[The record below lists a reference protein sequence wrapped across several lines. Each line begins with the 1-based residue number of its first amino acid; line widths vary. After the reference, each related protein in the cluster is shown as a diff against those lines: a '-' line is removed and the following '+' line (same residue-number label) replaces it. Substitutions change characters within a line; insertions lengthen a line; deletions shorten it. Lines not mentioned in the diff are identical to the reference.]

1 MSTAARLPE
10 NPVVVIT
17 GGSSGVGLA
26 VAQRLGRDG
35 ARLVLAARGEQALAD
50 AAERCRALG
59 AEVVA
64 QVADVGEAADMEAL
78 MQRAVEAFGRIDAWI
93 NAAGTS
99 LWGSFDTIPAEHHE
113 RLIRTNLLGV
123 VHGTYAALQHMRGRA
138 GGGVVVN
145 VASIAGC
152 IPMPL
157 AASYSAS
164 KFGVA
169 GFTDAL
175 RDELSATG
183 IAVCGVYPSFI
194 DTPEHQ
200 RSANFTGRTVR
211 PVPPVLDPERVARA
225 VVELL
230 HRPRR
235 SVALGLH
242 HAAAVPYAVA
252 PDATGRAA
260 ARAAARFFLQQGERV
275 PDSDGALFAP
285 LPLRAAVRGGWGVA
299 ERRKAGGVG
308 MAVLGAVALAAGAVS
323 WLFSAGRRRHGRERE
338 RLGTRP

>member
-1 MSTAARLPE
+1 MSPAARLPA

-26 VAQRLGRDG
+26 VAQRLGREG
-35 ARLVLAARGEQALAD
+35 ARLVLAARGEETLAD

-59 AEVVA
+59 AEAVA

-99 LWGSFDTIPAEHHE
+99 LWGSFDTIPPQHHE

-123 VHGTYAALQHMRGRA
+123 VHGTHAALQHMRGRA
-138 GGGVVVN
+138 GGGVVIN

-157 AASYSAS
+157 AASYTAS

-194 DTPEHQ
+194 DTPTHQ
-200 RSANFTGRTVR
+200 RSANFTGRTLR
-211 PVPPVLDPERVARA
+211 PVPPVLDPERVAQA

-230 HRPRR
+230 RRPRR

-252 PDATGRAA
+252 PEVTGRAA
-260 ARAAARFFLQQGERV
+260 ARAAARFFLQQDERA

-285 LPLRAAVRGGWGVA
+285 RPLRAAVHGAWGVA
-299 ERRKAGGVG
+299 ERRKAGGAG
-308 MAVLGAVALAAGAVS
+308 MALLGAVALAAGAVS
-323 WLFSAGRRRHGRERE
+323 WLFSAGRRNGRERE
-338 RLGTRP
+338 RLGTRS